1 MKNTLINRKVTAEVA
16 RALDELNAKV
26 VYVGGAV
33 VSLYIDDPSAE
44 DVRPTGDIDISMEI
58 AGINELEK
66 IRETLQQKGFR
77 QSHEDDVICRFRY
90 NDIKVDVMATR
101 PVGWAPANA
110 WFEPGFRQL
119 KRAVVEGIEIR
130 ILSLPYF
137 LATKFSA
144 FEERGKA
151 DPRTSKD
158 MDDITYLLNY
168 TSDLQAQIF
177 SSPGDVKE
185 YLKKCFLEIQ
195 KNDMLQEAIIAN
207 LYYENRQ
214 KRYEKILSRL
224 KDITDVI

>member
-44 DVRPTGDIDISMEI
+44 DVRPTGDLDISMEI

-119 KRAVVEGIEIR
+119 KTAEVEGIEIR

-177 SSPGDVKE
+177 SSPDDVKE

-195 KNDMLQEAIIAN
+195 KNDMLQEAIMAN